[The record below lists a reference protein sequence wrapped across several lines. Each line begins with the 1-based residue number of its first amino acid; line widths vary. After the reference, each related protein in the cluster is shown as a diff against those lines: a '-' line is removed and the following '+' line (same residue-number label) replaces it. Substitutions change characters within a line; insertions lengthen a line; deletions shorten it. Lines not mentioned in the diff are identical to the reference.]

1 MGMIKTLPFAI
12 LFVLA
17 SSFAIADGEQLYIG
31 IGAYETSIDGDF
43 DNIDIDDDD
52 TTAAAFLG
60 YKFSKM
66 FAIEAGY
73 YDLGD
78 HSGNNID
85 AEVDAFSLAG
95 ALILPLAIFDIY
107 AKAGIAYINIDWKNK
122 INNRSD
128 DDSDSEAFAGVGA
141 NINLGRHIDLYA
153 EYLYFDTDIDV
164 DTLGLGVRLLF

>member
-1 MGMIKTLPFAI
+1 MGMIKTLPLAI
-12 LFVLA
+12 LFSLA
-17 SSFAIADGEQLYIG
+17 SSFVAADNEQLYIG
-31 IGAYETSIDGDF
+31 VGAYEANIDGDF
-43 DNIDIDDDD
+43 DGLDDDD

-78 HSGNNID
+78 YSGRNVD
-85 AEVDAFSLAG
+85 VEVDAFSLAG

-107 AKAGIAYINIDWKNK
+107 AKAGIAYINVDVDAGA
-122 INNRSD
+122 RSD

-164 DTLGLGVRLLF
+164 DTLGLGVRFLF